1 MRIIKK
7 RKEIIP
13 LPLHPALPPIPPDH
27 KPIQENKQTH
37 EALTE
42 IKSPCYPE
50 IDISKEED
58 EPATENEP
66 VAE

>member
-1 MRIIKK
+1 MKIIKK

-13 LPLHPALPPIPPDH
+13 LPIHPALPMIPPEY
-27 KPIQENKQTH
+27 KPYEENKQTH
-37 EALTE
+37 EPQTE

-50 IDISKEED
+50 IDVIPEE
-58 EPATENEP
+58 EETTTENEP